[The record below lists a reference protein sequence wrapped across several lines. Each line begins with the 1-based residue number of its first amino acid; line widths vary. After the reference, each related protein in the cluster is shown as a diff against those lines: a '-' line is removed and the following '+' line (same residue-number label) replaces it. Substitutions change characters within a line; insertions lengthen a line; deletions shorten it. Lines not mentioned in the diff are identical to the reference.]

1 MEGLVNH
8 IVFDYKTPLQVSVV
22 VQMWKQLQ
30 DGRSGAESDQRGDS
44 GTR

>member
-8 IVFDYKTPLQVSVV
+8 IVFDYKTPSPSLV